1 MPTNLP
7 VYIFKGDEK
16 YLKKEAVEN
25 FKKALLRMGSEAF
38 NFNIYDAGKC
48 DLKEVVSILRSVPFI
63 SGKRLVVLRDA
74 ASASIDEK
82 NMLLEYA
89 KNPSK
94 NSCLIIDIS
103 KEGLDSNFY
112 GNIRRYAEEI
122 SFTPPKGGRMVL
134 WIQEEIKKRGKSIR
148 NDAALLLSEIK
159 TEDQDG
165 LINEI
170 EKIVSYI
177 GKRPMV
183 SKEDV
188 ETIVGGSASQ
198 NIFELVDA
206 LSRKDT
212 KQALIVSNKL
222 LKTKKAV
229 PEILGMIGWQVRK
242 IKRAKDRKVFTKK
255 EIDKALEYLL
265 EADQEIKTGHI
276 RPQDALEALI
286 IRISAGK
293 QKSI

>member
-1 MPTNLP
+1 MSTNLP

-25 FKKALLRMGSEAF
+25 FKKALLGTGSEAF

-48 DLKEVVSILRSVPFI
+48 DLKEVVSILRSAPFI
-63 SGKRLVVLRDA
+63 SGKRLIVLRDA

-103 KEGLDSNFY
+103 KEGLNSVFY

-122 SFTPPKGGRMVL
+122 SFTPLRGGRMVL
-134 WIQEEIKKRGKSIR
+134 WIQKEIKKRGKSIR

-159 TEDQDG
+159 TDDQDG

-177 GKRPMV
+177 GKRPV
-183 SKEDV
+183 ASKEDV

-222 LKTKKAV
+222 LKAKKAA
-229 PEILGMIGWQVRK
+229 PEILGMIGWQIRK
-242 IKRAKDRKVFTKK
+242 IKRAKDRRVFTKK
-255 EIDKALEYLL
+255 EADKAVEYLL
-265 EADQEIKTGHI
+265 EADQEIKTGRI
-276 RPQDALEALI
+276 KPQDAIEALI
-286 IRISAGK
+286 IRISTGK
-293 QKSI
+293 KMPI

>member
-7 VYIFKGDEK
+7 IYIFKGDEK

-25 FKKALLRMGSEAF
+25 FKKALLKMGSEAF

-94 NSCLIIDIS
+94 NSCLIIDIP
-103 KEGLDSNFY
+103 KEGLDSDFY

-134 WIQEEIKKRGKSIR
+134 WIQKEIKKRGKSIR

-159 TEDQDG
+159 IDDQDG

-177 GKRPMV
+177 GRRPVV

-206 LSRKDT
+206 LSRKDA
-212 KQALIVSNKL
+212 KQALIISDKL

-229 PEILGMIGWQVRK
+229 PEILGMIGWQIRK
-242 IKRAKDRKVFTKK
+242 IKRAKDRRVFTKK
-255 EIDKALEYLL
+255 EVDKAIEYLL
-265 EADQEIKTGHI
+265 ETDQEIKTGHI
-276 RPQDALEALI
+276 KPQDALLALI

-293 QKSI
+293 ETPI